1 MKLYSYWRSSASYRA
16 RIALHHKS
24 IPFEY
29 IPINLI
35 REGGGQQHGDEYRAI
50 NPMEQVPI
58 LEFEENGVVRRLGQS
73 MAIMEWLE
81 ESYPKAALLPADRY
95 LRARARQLAEIVNS
109 GIQPFQNL
117 TMRGI
122 VKNEL
127 GGDDVAIARRFIE
140 KGLRAYTTFA
150 TDVAGAYSV
159 GDEPSIADV
168 CLVPQLYSARSLGV
182 DLSVFPLLLQI
193 EQRCNDRA
201 GFQAAHPDK
210 QIDAQRSA

>member
-24 IPFEY
+24 LEFEY
-29 IPINLI
+29 IPVHLVKD
-35 REGGGQQHGDEYRAI
+35 GGEQHGESYREK

-58 LEFEENGVVRRLGQS
+58 LEVEEDGIVRRLGQTI
-73 MAIMEWLE
+73 AIMEWLE
-81 ESYPKAALLPADRY
+81 ESFPAAPLLPADRY
-95 LRARARQLAEIVNS
+95 LRARTRQLAEIVNS

-117 TMRGI
+117 TMRAI

-140 KGLRAYTTFA
+140 KGLRAYQVVA

-159 GDEPSIADV
+159 GDAPSMADA
-168 CLVPQLYSARSLGV
+168 CLIPQLYSARSLHV
-182 DLSVFPLLLQI
+182 DLTPFPLLLRI
-193 EQRCNDRA
+193 EQNCLERP

-210 QIDAQRSA
+210 QIDASR